1 MKAVVKTGVEI
12 FKGLLHASIIP
23 LLIIYKGGNILG
35 WWSLLVAFL
44 YVAAVFFI
52 YEYLELNGIH
62 KYSRNIFIAIVVFEV
77 AIIFFLT
84 LNIASA

>member
-1 MKAVVKTGVEI
+1 MKAAVKTGFEI

-23 LLIIYKGGNILG
+23 FIIIYKGGNFLG

-44 YVAAVFFI
+44 YVSGVFFI

-62 KYSRNIFIAIVVFEV
+62 KPSKDIFIAIVIFEV
-77 AIIFFLT
+77 AIIFFVT